1 MAVPIALCCD
11 LRFASDRAVFTLAF
25 SKRGLVAEWG
35 SAWLLPRLVG
45 PSHALDLLFSS
56 RVVDA
61 HEACRIGLVNRV
73 VPHDELL
80 PTVQKYATEMAAA
93 CSPTSLQIMKRQVYQ
108 QLTREL
114 GPSEKEAIRL
124 MIQSFDRPDFKE
136 GVTSFLEKRPPRFPR
151 V

>member
-1 MAVPIALCCD
+1 
-11 LRFASDRAVFTLAF
+11 VFTLAF

-35 SAWLLPRLVG
+35 SAWLLPRIVG

-56 RVVDA
+56 RLVDA

-80 PTVQKYATEMAAA
+80 PTVSKYVAELAAA